1 MYNINNI
8 YIIIW
13 LLPQAVC
20 YIYIYIYTQQILLG
34 TSKGCIIN
42 PYYKNDVNNSDTK
55 VENIF
60 DNND

>member
-20 YIYIYIYTQQILLG
+20 YIYIYIY
-34 TSKGCIIN
+34 
-42 PYYKNDVNNSDTK
+42 YKNDVNNSDTK